1 MIHPKEIPIA
11 EYNYELPDERIAK
24 HPMPKRDEA
33 KLLVFKNGEIA
44 TRIFKELD
52 ELLEADCM
60 VISNN
65 TKVIPARLFF
75 KKMTGGVVEIFCLE
89 PLEASHQ
96 DAMTARKS
104 CRWLC
109 MVGGAKKWKGD
120 ELLELEFE
128 TAHGSIKVT
137 AEKIKQDTEKFY
149 IKFNWPEEYTFSE
162 ILENAGQLPLPP
174 YFKREAEK
182 SDYERYQTIFA
193 QYKGSVAAPTAG
205 LHFTPA
211 VTDRLK
217 ARGITL
223 EEITLHVGAGTF
235 RPVSAAT
242 MSGHDMHS
250 ETFSIEL
257 ELLKKIRNSD
267 KKIIPVGTTT
277 MRTLESLYW
286 LGIIIHE
293 TKSISPENLKVQQW
307 QPYETTAKL
316 TKNESLDVLIA
327 FAAQHELT
335 KLVASTSI
343 MIAPGYVFKMCTG
356 LITNFHQPKSTL
368 LLLVAAFTGYDSKG
382 SLNWKKIYEYAM
394 QNNFRFLS
402 YGDSSLLLP

>member
-1 MIHPKEIPIA
+1 MIHPKEITIA

-44 TRIFKELD
+44 TRTFKELD
-52 ELLEADCM
+52 ALLEADCI

-96 DAMTARKS
+96 DAMTARKR

-217 ARGITL
+217 AKGITL

-257 ELLKKIRNSD
+257 ALLKKIRNSD

-316 TKNESLDVLIA
+316 TKHESLDVLIA